1 MEVEVRFLG
10 ASKNLVLKLQTALSP
25 KLFKSHKRFLARSKE
40 DNQELFP
47 PPPTHTHTF
56 QDDVFTI
63 NYISIAFP
71 MKQFSFKFILRV
83 IV

>member
-1 MEVEVRFLG
+1 MNEVPHHTCLKHIPLG
-10 ASKNLVLKLQTALSP
+10 NPKHSPPVALP
-25 KLFKSHKRFLARSKE
+25 EEH
-40 DNQELFP
+40 QMELFP
-47 PPPTHTHTF
+47 PPPPPPHTHTF
-56 QDDVFTI
+56 QDDVFAI

>member
-1 MEVEVRFLG
+1 MCIKQAKPTYVSHSCYFESMCWQRIRSSMKSSRRSGKWDE
-10 ASKNLVLKLQTALSP
+10 QTV
-25 KLFKSHKRFLARSKE
+25 
-40 DNQELFP
+40 ELFP
-47 PPPTHTHTF
+47 PPLRNSF
-56 QDDVFTI
+56 QDDVFAI